1 MESESQGLCPA
12 NVNNSEGLQGLRP
25 LARGIAVMDSGR
37 LGRGRVDCSF
47 QKVFCERMKR
57 VFMGDLGFSELVI
70 VEMVSA
76 SNSMRVVCL

>member
-57 VFMGDLGFSELVI
+57 VFMGDLGLSELVI